1 MWPFVCIANELKPYL
16 SQEKTT
22 IMQRDGQI
30 SLGRGRRV
38 MQLLVLS
45 TTGDTFQKNSKQV
58 H

>member
-1 MWPFVCIANELKPYL
+1 MCIANELKPYL

-30 SLGRGRRV
+30 SLGRGSHV
-38 MQLLVLS
+38 MQLSVLL

-58 H
+58 Q